1 MCKAGAKIAGFFRIA
16 EPSLRVSYVGVGREG
31 SRGLSL
37 LSRGRGRKKR
47 ERGEEEGQ
55 AEQGCSSWEEE
66 VGMST
71 QESGDPRVSCA
82 LLYLSGT
89 FPVLGKRT
97 CLASLG
103 YKNQFGWFGSRLC
116 LSNGYSI
123 A

>member
-1 MCKAGAKIAGFFRIA
+1 MCQAGAKIAGFFRIA

-37 LSRGRGRKKR
+37 LSRGWK
-47 ERGEEEGQ
+47 EGEEEGQ

-66 VGMST
+66 VGMRT
-71 QESGDPRVSCA
+71 QDSGDPRVSCA
-82 LLYLSGT
+82 LYLSGT

-103 YKNQFGWFGSRLC
+103 NKNPFGWFGSRLC